1 MISAMRP
8 VALIGMPGAGKSA
21 IAPLLAERLA
31 GDADDLDARIEAE
44 AGRPVARLFAE
55 GGEAAF
61 RALETRALEQA
72 IDRGVRV
79 IACGGGIVTVDASR
93 ALLRRCDVVWL
104 EVTPA
109 EAALRLGDDVAARP
123 LLAGDD
129 VTARF
134 RFLLRGR
141 EEHYRALAVL
151 RESTD
156 GRTPDEI
163 ADTLARRLSAAVR
176 KEAR

>member
-1 MISAMRP
+1 
-8 VALIGMPGAGKSA
+8 
-21 IAPLLAERLA
+21 
-31 GDADDLDARIEAE
+31 
-44 AGRPVARLFAE
+44 LFAE
-55 GGEAAF
+55 RGEAEF
-61 RALETRALEQA
+61 RVLETRALEQA

-79 IACGGGIVTVDASR
+79 IACGGGVATVDASR

-109 EAALRLGDDVAARP
+109 EAARRLGDDAATRP

-129 VTARF
+129 VATRL
-134 RFLLRGR
+134 RSLLERR
-141 EEHYRALAVL
+141 AEHYRALAVL

-163 ADTLARRLSAAVR
+163 ADTLARRLSV
-176 KEAR
+176 ARQEPR